1 MAGARAMLALDASD
15 LPTALGLITTAAAK
29 EGISLSVGARCSVAQ
44 PSPYTINRAHTFTA
58 N

>member
-1 MAGARAMLALDASD
+1 MLALDASD

-44 PSPYTINRAHTFTA
+44 PSPYTTKRAHTFTA